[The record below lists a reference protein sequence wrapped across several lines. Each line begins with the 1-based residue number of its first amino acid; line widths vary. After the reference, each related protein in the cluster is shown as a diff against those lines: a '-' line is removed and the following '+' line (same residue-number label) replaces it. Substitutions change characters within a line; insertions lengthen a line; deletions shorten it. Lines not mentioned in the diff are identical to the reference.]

1 MTMYLIRTIIF
12 SAIFL
17 PNYAISKT
25 TQVTISGGGGGG
37 TATLPPVQ
45 INYNQYNK
53 YGIIPFIID
62 LIPNH
67 SSLDKFKT
75 DLKKI
80 YDPNYRVIQSQET
93 AKDYVLMNINKIN
106 VENGTTTIQGLLSE
120 IQKIESQLNS
130 KLSRLN
136 VVVSN
141 NKQKAKIIIN
151 RSIKYGDSIVHTW
164 ATPINSDSGQFDKSA
179 QFVAQELNV
188 NHALQLK
195 ISYDNKTLTAD
206 NDLKITI
213 KGDFEQQCVKVK
225 GSDVQLCVQDLS
237 LIYDDIFWAIGKRAD
252 CNPYSCTHAQ
262 MPIMSQLSKSL
273 YGELE
278 KDGESFEIDKN
289 GNKVDTFACGAV
301 TTAMIL
307 TSAAKEIKL
316 KQKTN
321 SYSIIQQLIDAKLT
335 NSEKEIIYAKMSVIS
350 GKLVKT
356 NYKNTF
362 KEKNAGTDLSNI
374 TPGYLKFWNHEN
386 TNKLTNVQFHPK
398 NKGVFST
405 YDISGQLNT
414 LISKYNFFN
423 TLPHVNLLVSNDPN
437 SWGHYVVW
445 HGFDTHSHI
454 AFDPYGRITRFRIN
468 HQGQI
473 QSDLKSGTVG
483 HEQNLRIIGVAGLN
497 TQNAVL
503 D

>member
-1 MTMYLIRTIIF
+1 M
-12 SAIFL
+12 
-17 PNYAISKT
+17 PNYAFSKIAQIT
-25 TQVTISGGGGGG
+25 VSGGGGGG
-37 TATLPPVQ
+37 IAKLPPVQ
-45 INYNQYNK
+45 INYSQYNK
-53 YGIIPFIID
+53 YGLIPFIID
-62 LIPNH
+62 MIPNH
-67 SSLDKFKT
+67 SGLDNLKS
-75 DLKKI
+75 DLIKI
-80 YDPNYRVIQSQET
+80 YDPNYRNIQPQEIS
-93 AKDYVLMNINKIN
+93 KDLTLMSIQNFNPK
-106 VENGTTTIQGLLSE
+106 NGSTTIQGLLTE

-130 KLSRLN
+130 KLSRLK
-136 VVVSN
+136 VIVSN
-141 NKQKAKIIIN
+141 NKHNAKFILN
-151 RSIKYGDSIVHTW
+151 RSVKYGDSIVNTW
-164 ATPINSDSGQFDKSA
+164 AAPMNSESGQFDKSV
-179 QFVAQELNV
+179 QFIAQELNV
-188 NHALQLK
+188 NHSLQLK
-195 ISYDNKTLTAD
+195 ISYDNKSLTTD

-225 GSDVQLCVQDLS
+225 GSEVQLCVQDLA
-237 LIYDDIFWAIGKRAD
+237 LIYDDIFWAIGRRTD
-252 CNPYSCTHAQ
+252 CSPYSCTHSQ

-273 YGELE
+273 YAELE
-278 KDGESFEIDKN
+278 KNGERFETDSN

-307 TSAAKEIKL
+307 TSAAKEMKI

-321 SYSIIQQLIDAKLT
+321 SYSIIQQLIDTKLT
-335 NSEKEIIYAKMSVIS
+335 NAEKELAYAKMSVVS

-356 NYKNTF
+356 NYKNKF
-362 KEKNAGTDLSNI
+362 SEKNAGTFLKDI
-374 TPGYLKFWNHEN
+374 TPGYLQFWNHEN
-386 TNKLTNVQFHPK
+386 TNKLASVQFHPK
-398 NKGVFST
+398 SKGAFST

-483 HEQNLRIIGVAGLN
+483 HEQNLRIIGVAGIN
-497 TQNAVL
+497 TRNTVL
-503 D
+503 E